1 MNTLPSLDEYFAAAE
16 RGEVSALYSP
26 DRKYV
31 KFKYTAHAI
40 YSGTWNHV
48 TMHARGHVFEIYS
61 GKCVLRPWDKF
72 FNFNELVQYDNTFT
86 SIFRCMKIH
95 LRTPCK
101 QGRHRHHLRERIQS
115 ENERRRI
122 PQSTQTFPWTNAE
135 FPDGKF

>member
-86 SIFRCMKIH
+86 SI
-95 LRTPCK
+95 
-101 QGRHRHHLRERIQS
+101 
-115 ENERRRI
+115 
-122 PQSTQTFPWTNAE
+122 
-135 FPDGKF
+135 